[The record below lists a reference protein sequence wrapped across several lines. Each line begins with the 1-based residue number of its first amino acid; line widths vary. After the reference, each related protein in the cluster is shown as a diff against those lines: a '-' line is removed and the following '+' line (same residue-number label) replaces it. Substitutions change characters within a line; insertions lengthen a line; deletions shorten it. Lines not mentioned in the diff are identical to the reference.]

1 MMAIHPKL
9 TDTERRVLDQLDEA
23 ALVDRLATLVR
34 VPSVSGSPAEVEVV
48 ELAAGMLSDAGLA
61 IDHWEIDIE
70 ELRADPWFPG
80 TEVDR
85 ETAFGL
91 AAVTSSDDE
100 MPALVLQG
108 HLDVVPPG
116 DPDAWG
122 LADPFSAEIHQGRL
136 YGRGACDMKAGFAAN
151 VAVVE
156 TLRAAGVRLER
167 PLAVHGVV
175 GEEDGGL
182 GAFATMRR
190 GHRADAAVI
199 TEPTADRLVV
209 ANAGALTFRIEV
221 PGRSAHGSL
230 RLEGQSAFESFLP
243 VYRAL
248 VALEGDRNTVVDPV
262 FVDRTMPYALS
273 FGVVRTGDW
282 SSSVP
287 DRLVAEGRFGV
298 KLGEEPQA
306 ARSAFEDTV
315 TEASLKDPWLREHR
329 PVVTWPGGQFAS
341 GRLDPEHPLVG
352 EVGAAAQATG
362 AGDLRICA
370 EVYGSD
376 LRLYSGI
383 GGIPTLVYGPGNPLR
398 AHAPHEYV
406 ELDDVV
412 TVTRTLLVLAL
423 RRCGVAG

>member
-1 MMAIHPKL
+1 MTRL
-9 TDTERRVLDQLDEA
+9 SETERRVLDHLDED
-23 ALVDRLATLVR
+23 ALVERVAALVR
-34 VPSVSGSPAEVEVV
+34 VPSVSGTPAEVDVID
-48 ELAAGMLSDAGLA
+48 LAARMLDDAGLVV
-61 IDHWEIDIE
+61 DHWEIDVE

-91 AAVTSSDDE
+91 AAVTPHDRGRADE

-122 LADPFSAEIHQGRL
+122 LTDPFSAEIHQGRL

-167 PLAVHGVV
+167 PLAVHGVM

-199 TEPTADRLVV
+199 TEPTGDRLVV

-243 VYRAL
+243 IHRAL
-248 VALEGDRNTVVDPV
+248 VALEGDRNRVVDPI
-262 FVDRTMPYALS
+262 FLDRTMPYALS

-282 SSSVP
+282 SSNVP
-287 DRLVAEGRFGV
+287 DRLVAEGRYGV
-298 KLGEEPQA
+298 MLGEEPHS
-306 ARSAFEDTV
+306 ARSAFEDAV

-352 EVGAAAQATG
+352 EVRSAAVDTG
-362 AGDLRICA
+362 ATEPAVCG

-383 GGIPTLVYGPGNPLR
+383 GGIPTLVYGPGDPLR
-398 AHAPHEYV
+398 AHTPLEYV
-406 ELDDVV
+406 EIVEVV
-412 TVTRTLLVLAL
+412 TVARAL
-423 RRCGVAG
+423 T

>member
-1 MMAIHPKL
+1 MATTTQL
-9 TDTERRVLDQLDEA
+9 TDTERRVLDHLDED
-23 ALVDRLATLVR
+23 ALVERLAALVR
-34 VPSVSGSPAEVEVV
+34 VPSVSGTPAEVEVV
-48 ELAAGMLSDAGLA
+48 DLAAGMLSDAGLA

-85 ETAFGL
+85 EKAFGL
-91 AAVTSSDDE
+91 AAVTQHHPGHDDE

-122 LADPFSAEIHQGRL
+122 PTDPFSAEIWQGRL
-136 YGRGACDMKAGFAAN
+136 YGRGSCDMKAGFAAN
-151 VAVVE
+151 LAVVE

-167 PLAVHGVV
+167 PLAVHGVT

-182 GAFATMRR
+182 GAFATLRR

-243 VYRAL
+243 IHRAL
-248 VALEGDRNTVVDPV
+248 LALEGDRNTVVDPM
-262 FVDRTMPYALS
+262 FVDRAMPYALS
-273 FGVVRTGDW
+273 FGIVHTGDW

-287 DRLVAEGRFGV
+287 DRLVAEGRYGV
-298 KLGEEPQA
+298 MLGEEP
-306 ARSAFEDTV
+306 
-315 TEASLKDPWLREHR
+315 
-329 PVVTWPGGQFAS
+329 
-341 GRLDPEHPLVG
+341 
-352 EVGAAAQATG
+352 
-362 AGDLRICA
+362 
-370 EVYGSD
+370 
-376 LRLYSGI
+376 
-383 GGIPTLVYGPGNPLR
+383 
-398 AHAPHEYV
+398 
-406 ELDDVV
+406 
-412 TVTRTLLVLAL
+412 
-423 RRCGVAG
+423 